1 MWFNALSKKK
11 GRSNNEG
18 ESTPDHKND
27 PFNRHEN
34 NTNKTTTR
42 VSGKKPAPPASLL
55 SSTAA
60 AVQSPGLPQI
70 HFLSRRSPVYC
81 ASACVATSQPLATSI
96 GLHILR
102 GLGGNAADASVSI
115 AAALA
120 VLEPCSTG
128 LGGDMFA
135 LYFDA
140 NTRKVK
146 SINGSGRCPTNLNID
161 VVKNFH
167 KSRLDFEMGI
177 HAITV
182 PGAAQGWEDSIKA
195 FGSGRLTL
203 LQILEP
209 AIKLAEEGF
218 PVSTLTALRW
228 KQQMDCITKWYT
240 PDEID
245 GGEVE
250 MSIDGKGTAPKPGQL
265 FRNPHMANVLQ
276 SLGEYGAQEGFYKG
290 FPGQSIVET
299 IRRHGGVMT
308 MEDLIHNDST
318 FPEPIKVSYRGI
330 DVWECPPNG
339 QGIAGLI
346 ALEGLKALEQSK
358 IVTTSLLD
366 DETCHPQLS
375 AEMLH
380 AQIEMMRLG
389 FGDARTFV
397 CDCDYVKRDDENMD
411 DVTIESSIDWLLNK
425 ERISKRALELFDS
438 EKAVIE
444 GKPTPSSCT
453 VSFQVVDELG
463 NAMSFVN
470 SNYMGFGTGLTP
482 KNCGFTL
489 QNRGAGFMLESNH
502 PNALAPQKRPYHTI
516 IPAMLTHSDTGELY
530 ASLSNMGGFM
540 QPQGHLQLV
549 VELVAN
555 GLDPQVSTT
564 YRVNNENTVRIS
576 VYNTFFII
584 ILSIVT
590 KTAVDAP
597 RFCILDGSQNGKVF
611 LETGFKAD
619 TISKLGALGHNMEP
633 HVSGY
638 EREIFGRAQI
648 ITRDREKGVLA
659 AGSDGRADGCAL
671 GY

>member
-1 MWFNALSKKK
+1 MRGDRAGQVHAVVVFLPEWGAPVSSSLRCNESGCFLYCLTTSSVFEDDKRHIMWFNAVSKKK
-11 GRSNNEG
+11 GGSNRVD
-18 ESTPDHKND
+18 ESTDNKND
-27 PFNRHEN
+27 PFGNNRSE
-34 NTNKTTTR
+34 TTTE
-42 VSGKKPAPPASLL
+42 VSDKKPAPPASLL

-70 HFLSRRSPVYC
+70 HFLSRRSPIYC
-81 ASACVATSQPLATSI
+81 TKACVATSQPLATSI

-102 GLGGNAADASVSI
+102 GLGGNAADASVAI

-135 LYFDA
+135 LYYDA

-146 SINGSGRCPTNLNID
+146 SINGSGRCPSNLNID

-167 KSRLDFEMGI
+167 KSELAFTMGVNSV
-177 HAITV
+177 TV
-182 PGAAQGWEDSIKA
+182 PGAAQGWEDTIKK

-228 KQQMDCITKWYT
+228 NQQMDCIIKWYT
-240 PDEID
+240 PDEVD
-245 GGEVE
+245 SGQVE

-299 IRRHGGVMT
+299 IRKHGGVMT
-308 MEDLIHNDST
+308 MEDLSDHNASEY
-318 FPEPIKVSYRGI
+318 PEPIKVSYRGI

-346 ALEGLKALEQSK
+346 ALEGLNALEQNK

-366 DETCHPQLS
+366 DESCHPQLS
-375 AEMLH
+375 ADMLH
-380 AQIEMMRLG
+380 SQIEMMRLG
-389 FGDARTFV
+389 FGDARAFV
-397 CDCDYVKRDDENMD
+397 CDPDFVKRDDED
-411 DVTIESSIDWLLNK
+411 DDDAKSSTGWLLNK
-425 ERISKRALELFDS
+425 ERISRRALDLFDP
-438 EKAVIE
+438 EKAVVE

-489 QNRGAGFMLESNH
+489 QNRGAGFSLDSNH
-502 PNALAPQKRPYHTI
+502 PNALAPKKRPYHTI

-549 VELVAN
+549 IELVAN
-555 GLDPQVSTT
+555 GLDPQVST
-564 YRVNNENTVRIS
+564 
-576 VYNTFFII
+576 
-584 ILSIVT
+584 LIV
-590 KTAVDAP
+590 
-597 RFCILDGSQNGKVF
+597 
-611 LETGFKAD
+611 
-619 TISKLGALGHNMEP
+619 
-633 HVSGY
+633 
-638 EREIFGRAQI
+638 
-648 ITRDREKGVLA
+648 
-659 AGSDGRADGCAL
+659 
-671 GY
+671 

>member
-11 GRSNNEG
+11 GSNKE
-18 ESTPDHKND
+18 EDETTPPNKND
-27 PFNRHEN
+27 PFNDHCN
-34 NTNKTTTR
+34 NGSKRTATTTR
-42 VSGKKPAPPASLL
+42 DKKLATPASLL

-60 AVQSPGLPQI
+60 AVQSPGLPPI
-70 HFLSRRSPVYC
+70 HFLSRRSPIYC
-81 ASACVATSQPLATSI
+81 TTACVATSQPLATSI
-96 GLHILR
+96 GLHVLR
-102 GLGGNAADASVSI
+102 GLGGNAADTSVAI

-135 LYFDA
+135 LYYDA

-146 SINGSGRCPTNLNID
+146 SINGSGRCPSNLNID

-167 KSRLDFEMGI
+167 KSQLDFTMGI
-177 HAITV
+177 HAVTV
-182 PGAAQGWEDSIKA
+182 PGAAQGWEDTINK
-195 FGSGRLTL
+195 FGSGKLSL
-203 LQILEP
+203 LQLLEP
-209 AIKLAEEGF
+209 AIKLAEKGF

-228 KQQMDCITKWYT
+228 TQQIYCITKWYT
-240 PDEID
+240 PEEID
-245 GGEVE
+245 GGKVE
-250 MSIDGKGTAPKPGQL
+250 MSIDGKGMAPKPGQL
-265 FRNPHMANVLQ
+265 FRNPHLANVLRN
-276 SLGEYGAQEGFYKG
+276 LGENGAQEGFYKG

-299 IRRHGGVMT
+299 IRKHGGVMT
-308 MEDLIHNDST
+308 MEDLTNHNQST
-318 FPEPIKVSYRGI
+318 YPEPIKVSYRGI

-339 QGIAGLI
+339 QGISGLI
-346 ALEGLKALEQSK
+346 ALEGLNALEQNK
-358 IVTTSLLD
+358 LLTCSLLN
-366 DETCHPQLS
+366 DESCHPQLS
-375 AEMLH
+375 ADMLH

-389 FGDARTFV
+389 FGDARSFV
-397 CDCDYVKRDDENMD
+397 CDPDFVKQDKSNEGE
-411 DVTIESSIDWLLNK
+411 TECIQSSSEWLLNK

-438 EKAVIE
+438 EKAVAQ
-444 GKPTPSSCT
+444 GTPTPSSCT

-489 QNRGAGFMLESNH
+489 QNRGAGFSLELSH
-502 PNALAPQKRPYHTI
+502 PNALAPRKRPYHTI

-530 ASLSNMGGFM
+530 ATLSNMGGFM
-540 QPQGHLQLV
+540 QPQGHMQLV

-555 GLDPQVSTT
+555 GLDPQ
-564 YRVNNENTVRIS
+564 
-576 VYNTFFII
+576 
-584 ILSIVT
+584 
-590 KTAVDAP
+590 TAVDAP

-611 LETGFKAD
+611 IETGFNED
-619 TISKLGALGHNMEP
+619 TISKLATFGHDMEP
-633 HVSGY
+633 NVSGH

-648 ITRDREKGVLA
+648 ITRDRETGILA

>member
-11 GRSNNEG
+11 GSNKEDESSPSNNN
-18 ESTPDHKND
+18 ND
-27 PFNRHEN
+27 PFNDCNGN
-34 NTNKTTTR
+34 NGSRRTA
-42 VSGKKPAPPASLL
+42 VSDKKKPAPPESLL
-55 SSTAA
+55 SSTAE

-70 HFLSRRSPVYC
+70 HFLSRRSPIYC
-81 ASACVATSQPLATSI
+81 TTACVATSQPLATSI

-102 GLGGNAADASVSI
+102 GLGGNAADASVAI

-135 LYFDA
+135 LYYSA

-146 SINGSGRCPTNLNID
+146 SINGSGRCPSNLNID

-167 KSRLDFEMGI
+167 KSQLDFTMGI
-177 HAITV
+177 HAVTV
-182 PGAAQGWEDSIKA
+182 PGAAQGWEDTITK
-195 FGSGRLTL
+195 FGSGRLTF

-218 PVSTLTALRW
+218 PVSTLTAMRW
-228 KQQMDCITKWYT
+228 TQQMDCITKWYS

-245 GGEVE
+245 DGKVE

-299 IRRHGGVMT
+299 IRKHGGVMT
-308 MEDLIHNDST
+308 MEDLTDHNAST
-318 FPEPIKVSYRGI
+318 YPKPIKVSYRGI
-330 DVWECPPNG
+330 EVWECPPNG

-346 ALEGLKALEQSK
+346 ALEGLNALEKNK

-366 DETCHPQLS
+366 DESCHPQLS

-389 FGDARTFV
+389 FGDARSFV
-397 CDCDYVKRDDENMD
+397 CDPDFVKRGDKDENE
-411 DVTIESSIDWLLNK
+411 VATKKTTEWLLNK
-425 ERISKRALELFDS
+425 ERISRRALDLFNP
-438 EKAVIE
+438 EKAVVQ

-453 VSFQVVDELG
+453 VSFQVVDESG

-482 KNCGFTL
+482 NNCGFTL
-489 QNRGAGFMLESNH
+489 QNRGAGFSLDPNH
-502 PNALAPQKRPYHTI
+502 PNALAPKNRPYHTI
-516 IPAMLTHSDTGELY
+516 IPALLTHSDTGELY

-540 QPQGHLQLV
+540 QPQGHMQLV

-555 GLDPQVSTT
+555 GLDPQV
-564 YRVNNENTVRIS
+564 R
-576 VYNTFFII
+576 
-584 ILSIVT
+584 
-590 KTAVDAP
+590 
-597 RFCILDGSQNGKVF
+597 
-611 LETGFKAD
+611 
-619 TISKLGALGHNMEP
+619 
-633 HVSGY
+633 
-638 EREIFGRAQI
+638 
-648 ITRDREKGVLA
+648 
-659 AGSDGRADGCAL
+659 
-671 GY
+671 